1 MLSRTATSLRPA
13 ARAGRLVLRG
23 LATSAPVYENKRT
36 PLYQLN
42 VDRGAKMVPFAGYDM
57 PLSYGDVG
65 QVAAHN
71 HVRTAAGLF
80 DVSHM
85 VQHIFSGAGAQA
97 FLTSLTPTSL
107 DKIPEHGSS
116 LSVLLN
122 ENGGI
127 IDDLI
132 LTKIAAD
139 GSKWY
144 TVTNAGRADED
155 KAHFTAKL
163 EQWNKDHPD
172 QAVTW
177 EILEGWGLVAL
188 QGPKAAAALATLTDA
203 DLVALKFGQSVYA
216 DVGKEKVRCHIAR
229 GGYTGEDGFEV
240 SIPPEAA
247 VSITEQILAAPDV
260 WPIGLGA
267 RDSLRL
273 EAGMCLYGHD
283 LDESVS
289 PIEGGLA
296 WLVGKDRRVEGA
308 FPGVSRILAEL
319 KDGPSRRRV
328 GFEVPGAPAR
338 EGAKVFD
345 EAGTEIGVI
354 TSGIPSPTLGTNIA
368 MGYVKNGSHKKG
380 TPVQIEIR
388 KKLRPA
394 TVRPMP
400 FVPPKYY
407 K

>member
-42 VDRGAKMVPFAGYDM
+42 VDRGAKMVPFAGFDM

-71 HVRTAAGLF
+71 HVRNEVGLF

-85 VQHIFSGAGAQA
+85 VQHLFSGPGAQD
-97 FLTSLTPTSL
+97 FLSTLTPTSL
-107 DKIPEHGSS
+107 DKIPENGSS

-132 LTKIAAD
+132 LTKHAAD
-139 GSKWY
+139 GSRWY
-144 TVTNAGRADED
+144 TVTNAGRAEED
-155 KAHFTAKL
+155 KAHFKAKL
-163 EQWNKDHPD
+163 LEWNTQHPD
-172 QAVTW
+172 KTVTW
-177 EILEGWGLVAL
+177 EILDGWGLVAL
-188 QGPKAAAALATLTDA
+188 QGPKSANALSKLTDA
-203 DLVALKFGQSVYA
+203 DLTALKFGQSMFA
-216 DVGKEKVRCHIAR
+216 EIGKDKVRCHLAR
-229 GGYTGEDGFEV
+229 GGYTGEDGFEI
-240 SIPPEAA
+240 SIPPEFA
-247 VSITEQILAAPDV
+247 VSITEQILAIPEV

-273 EAGMCLYGHD
+273 EAGMCLYGNE
-283 LDESVS
+283 LNESVS

-296 WLVGKDRRVEGA
+296 WLVSKDRRVEGA
-308 FPGVSRILAEL
+308 FPGSSRILAEL
-319 KDGPSRRRV
+319 KDGPARRRV

-345 EAGTEIGVI
+345 EDGNEIGVI

-368 MGYVKNGSHKKG
+368 MGYVKNGKHKKG

-394 TVRPMP
+394 TIRPMP
-400 FVPPKYY
+400 FVSAKYY

>member
-1 MLSRTATSLRPA
+1 MLSRTATSLRTTS
-13 ARAGRLVLRG
+13 RAGRLVLRG

-71 HVRTAAGLF
+71 HVRTGAGLF

-85 VQHIFSGAGAQA
+85 VQHIFSGPGAQA
-97 FLTSLTPTSL
+97 FLSSLTPTSL
-107 DKIPEHGSS
+107 DKIALNGSS

-122 ENGGI
+122 DNGGI

-132 LTKIAAD
+132 LTKHAED

-155 KAHFTAKL
+155 KAHFSAKL
-163 EQWNKDHPD
+163 EAWNKEHPD

-177 EILEGWGLVAL
+177 EILDGWGLVAL
-188 QGPKAAAALATLTDA
+188 QGPKAAEALSKLTDA
-203 DLVALKFGQSVYA
+203 DLSALKFGQSMYA
-216 DVGKEKVRCHIAR
+216 EIGKDKVRCHLAR

-240 SIPPEAA
+240 SIPPESA
-247 VSITEQILAAPDV
+247 VSITEQILAVPD
-260 WPIGLGA
+260 
-267 RDSLRL
+267 
-273 EAGMCLYGHD
+273 AGMCLYGHD
-283 LDESVS
+283 LNESIS

-296 WLVGKDRRVEGA
+296 WLVSKDRRTEGS
-308 FPGVSRILAEL
+308 FPGSSRILAEL

-345 EAGTEIGVI
+345 EAGNEIG
-354 TSGIPSPTLGTNIA
+354 
-368 MGYVKNGSHKKG
+368 NGQHKKG

-394 TVRPMP
+394 SIRPMP

>member
-1 MLSRTATSLRPA
+1 MLSRTATSLRTTS
-13 ARAGRLVLRG
+13 RAGRLVLRG

-71 HVRTAAGLF
+71 HVRTGAGLF

-85 VQHIFSGAGAQA
+85 VQHIFSGPGAQA
-97 FLTSLTPTSL
+97 FLSSLTPTSL
-107 DKIPEHGSS
+107 DKIALNGSS

-122 ENGGI
+122 DNGGI

-132 LTKIAAD
+132 LTKHAED

-155 KAHFTAKL
+155 KAHFSAKL
-163 EQWNKDHPD
+163 EAWNKEHPD

-177 EILEGWGLVAL
+177 EILDGWGLVAL
-188 QGPKAAAALATLTDA
+188 QGPKAAEALSKLTDA
-203 DLVALKFGQSVYA
+203 DLSALKFGQSMYA
-216 DVGKEKVRCHIAR
+216 EIGKDKVRCHLAR

-240 SIPPEAA
+240 SIPPESA
-247 VSITEQILAAPDV
+247 VSITEQILAVPDV

-283 LDESVS
+283 LNESIS

-296 WLVGKDRRVEGA
+296 WLVSKDRRTEGS
-308 FPGVSRILAEL
+308 FPGSSRILAEL

-345 EAGTEIGVI
+345 EAGNEIGVI
-354 TSGIPSPTLGTNIA
+354 TSGIPSPTMGTNIA
-368 MGYVKNGSHKKG
+368 MGYVKNGQHKKG

-394 TVRPMP
+394 SIRPMP